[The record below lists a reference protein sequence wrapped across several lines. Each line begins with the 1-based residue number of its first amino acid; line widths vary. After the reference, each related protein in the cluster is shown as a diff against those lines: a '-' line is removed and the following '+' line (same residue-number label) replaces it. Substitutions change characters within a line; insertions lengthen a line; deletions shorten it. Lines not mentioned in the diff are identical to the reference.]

1 MTRIIDHVR
10 GNLVAYLALF
20 VALGGTSYAAVQLP
34 AGSVGARELKNRSIT
49 AAKLNPASIAGSVA
63 AWARVNA
70 NGQLFASRGEP
81 KLQSNPFAP
90 PGYYTFNWKAG
101 PFAKCAVVATVTQGS
116 LGYATATGVG
126 HQISVTTYGTDGRPA
141 ALPFSLA
148 AIC

>member
-1 MTRIIDHVR
+1 MTRIIAHVR

-34 AGSVGARELKNRSIT
+34 AGSVGAHQLKNHSIT
-49 AAKLNPASIAGSVA
+49 SAKLNPGSIAGSVA

-70 NGQLFASRGEP
+70 NGQVFASRGRP

-101 PFAKCAVVATVTQGS
+101 PFTKCAVVATVTQGP
-116 LGYATATGVG
+116 GYATATAQQ
-126 HQISVTTYGTDGRPA
+126 HQTSVATYDAAGKPT
-141 ALPFSLA
+141 ALPFALA
-148 AIC
+148 IIC